1 MVIMSPQLTSC
12 HHNLHKWAD
21 LSQKGYHSTKPTKS
35 VSTEVEPLPYIWR
48 VPTNTDHDTDSHFSW
63 EPTNTDHD
71 TDSHFSWEPTNT
83 DHDTDSLFMG
93 ATESKSVN
101 DRNSDNNDKNK
112 N

>member
-71 TDSHFSWEPTNT
+71 TDS
-83 DHDTDSLFMG
+83 LFMG